1 MTGLLDRRSDDEL
14 LLAGDPQSFA
24 VFYRRHVDWMLGYL
38 QRRTRDPEV
47 AADLTAEVFAAA
59 LLARRRYEPRGG
71 HANSW
76 LFGIAL
82 HKLADWQRSGCAA
95 DRARRRLRMERV
107 APTEEDLT
115 RIEALG
121 RETGVVGL
129 VGELPEEQRS
139 AVLARV
145 VQGRD
150 YAEIAASAGVSEV
163 VMRKRVSRG
172 LASLRARIGGVR

>member
-1 MTGLLDRRSDDEL
+1 MSGLPDRRSDDEL
-14 LLAGDPQSFA
+14 LAAGDAQSFA

-38 QRRTRDPEV
+38 QRRTRDPEL

-82 HKLADWQRSGCAA
+82 HKLADSQRRGCAA

-107 APTEEDLT
+107 APTEEDRL

-121 RETGVVGL
+121 REIGVMQL
-129 VGELPEEQRS
+129 VNELPDEQRT
-139 AVLARV
+139 AVLGRV
-145 VQGRD
+145 VEDRG
-150 YAEIAASAGVSEV
+150 YAEMAASAGVSEV

-172 LASLRARIGGVR
+172 LASVRARIGGLR